1 MYAIGGMPNDVKS
14 VGYRESV
21 NNKFEHEQVFYS
33 AKHDFKGTELDFL
46 GEGLA
51 YEYIRIDAYKINIK
65 YGLNTILERI
75 RSYKIKLQNT
85 PISESFGGN
94 EIKEIEKMLKEKDY
108 LEIQKKK
115 IIFIF
120 NEFKNWI
127 KQHKEGNLKWKRHIL
142 KTI

>member
-127 KQHKEGNLKWKRHIL
+127 KQHKEGNLK
-142 KTI
+142 